1 MCYVSLCYCFKMI
14 KQQPIWDIFFHRVY
28 KHTTVWKCRLRLPVK
43 SNENHCNSLM
53 INTTFISKSYDNFV
67 LISSNFTLPPISFTV
82 YEDNTMSVSLV
93 VYHPFHTV
101 GLEKPEIL
109 MNFDNTLQSTDKEKS
124 GTGS

>member
-1 MCYVSLCYCFKMI
+1 
-14 KQQPIWDIFFHRVY
+14 
-28 KHTTVWKCRLRLPVK
+28 
-43 SNENHCNSLM
+43 M